1 MKKLDR
7 RGASVRYL
15 RVMEGIKHSNMADE
29 VLRKRNK
36 SVDHRRTKVA
46 RAKDELDLKRHK
58 QMQNLAS
65 INLERELAQ

>member
-1 MKKLDR
+1 M
-7 RGASVRYL
+7 